1 MSYGD
6 RVSLAT
12 PHFYQNSSLI
22 IGHERK
28 TNMCMVPQ
36 NQHKL
41 LRDTLVIKYYMNTAG
56 RADERRMAGRDKI
69 LYRH

>member
-28 TNMCMVPQ
+28 TTCMVPQ
-36 NQHKL
+36 NQHKP
-41 LRDTLVIKYYMNTAG
+41 LRDTSIIKYYMNRAG
-56 RADERRMAGRDKI
+56 RADEQRMAGREK
-69 LYRH
+69 LQVK

>member
-41 LRDTLVIKYYMNTAG
+41 LSDTLVIKYYMNRAG
-56 RADERRMAGRDKI
+56 RADEQRMAGREK
-69 LYRH
+69 LQAK